1 MKVGDLVVYAWN
13 PKERP
18 EEVDLGIV
26 LDMNPPEQWGE
37 GGYVRVWL
45 QVAPDIAPLMVPR
58 WKLSVVGEHH
68 E

>member
-1 MKVGDLVVYAWN
+1 MKVGDLVAYAWN
-13 PKERP
+13 AKECP
-18 EEVDLGIV
+18 EEIDLAIV
-26 LDMNPPEQWGE
+26 LDMDPAEQWGE
-37 GGYVRVWL
+37 AGYVRVWL